1 MSTARAMS
9 PVFTITW
16 TDTGANTNVAPDE
29 DTAIFCEQADCI
41 VLQADSTNA
50 NNTATDIDI
59 NVLGSL
65 DGTNYDTVPY
75 TAITSM
81 GDGEVKTIVITRG
94 PRYLKFRL
102 DNNASGTTAYVTA
115 RVAVSSVVR

>member
-16 TDTGANTNVAPDE
+16 TDTGENTNVVPDE

-41 VLQADSTNA
+41 VLQADSTNV

-65 DGTNYDTVPY
+65 DGMHYDTVPY
-75 TAITSM
+75 TSIASM

-102 DNNASGTTAYVTA
+102 DNNASSTTAYVTA